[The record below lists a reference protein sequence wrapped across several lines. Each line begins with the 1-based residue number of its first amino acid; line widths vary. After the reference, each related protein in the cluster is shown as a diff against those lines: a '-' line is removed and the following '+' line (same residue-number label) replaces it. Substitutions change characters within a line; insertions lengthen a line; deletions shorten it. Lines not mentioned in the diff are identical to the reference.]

1 MARSRRLVAIF
12 WLVGV
17 TRSQVPHR
25 ADPPTPQPSLHK
37 APVPAPTRAD
47 GQIEAKLSEVEQA
60 MGSMNRDMNQRMARL
75 EQMLS
80 QVTGS

>member
-1 MARSRRLVAIF
+1 MEPVGYGDVRPCTLNVAAGARSTSV
-12 WLVGV
+12 
-17 TRSQVPHR
+17 
-25 ADPPTPQPSLHK
+25 
-37 APVPAPTRAD
+37 APTRAD